1 MNEFGLSE
9 NTMNK
14 LDRLFSEYPEI
25 KKVIL
30 YGSRSIGNYKNG
42 SDIDITLEG
51 KDLSLN
57 LISKLEND
65 IDDLLLPYT
74 FDISIFEKISNPDLK
89 DHILRVGKI
98 FYQNL
103 P

>member
-14 LDRLFSEYPEI
+14 LDFVFRKYPEI
-25 KKVIL
+25 QKVIL
-30 YGSRSIGNYKNG
+30 YGSRAMGNYKNG

-51 KDLSLN
+51 NSLTLN
-57 LISKLEND
+57 FISKLEND

-89 DHILRVGKI
+89 DHIKRVGKN
-98 FYQNL
+98 FYQE
-103 P
+103 